1 VVNNTFW
8 ESLSDDEKAVVNYA
22 AKSAIVAGRGMGR
35 VIEASDRGLIELG
48 KTMKVNAL
56 TPEEK
61 ATFQQ
66 VAIPEVKKLI
76 VEKFGPE
83 GEAML
88 NAFLEAL
95 AATQ

>member
-1 VVNNTFW
+1 
-8 ESLSDDEKAVVNYA
+8 
-22 AKSAIVAGRGMGR
+22 
-35 VIEASDRGLIELG
+35 
-48 KTMKVNAL
+48 L

-95 AATQ
+95 AAAQ